1 LKKILVT
8 GGAGYIGSHTC
19 VELLAAGRE
28 VVVLDNLCNASEEAL
43 RRVQTISGR
52 TLEFVRGDVRDR
64 AALDALFEA
73 HPIEAVVHFAG
84 LKSVAE
90 SVAQPELYFDNNL
103 RGSQLLCEAMAAHG
117 VRNIVFSSTASV
129 YGFPSN
135 EPIPETAPTNPA
147 QPYGETKLA
156 VERHLHQLCA
166 ADPSWNAISLRYFNP
181 VGAHPSGLIGED
193 PGGIPNNLAPFI
205 TQVAIG
211 KRDKLMVWGDDWP
224 TADGTGVRDYIH
236 VVDLARGHVHALGLL
251 SENPGELVLNLGTG
265 RPYSVLE
272 VHSAFERAV
281 GRAIPYEIRG
291 RREGDSSI

>member
-1 LKKILVT
+1 
-8 GGAGYIGSHTC
+8 
-19 VELLAAGRE
+19 
-28 VVVLDNLCNASEEAL
+28 
-43 RRVQTISGR
+43 
-52 TLEFVRGDVRDR
+52 
-64 AALDALFEA
+64 
-73 HPIEAVVHFAG
+73 
-84 LKSVAE
+84 
-90 SVAQPELYFDNNL
+90 
-103 RGSQLLCEAMAAHG
+103 
-117 VRNIVFSSTASV
+117 
-129 YGFPSN
+129 
-135 EPIPETAPTNPA
+135 
-147 QPYGETKLA
+147 
-156 VERHLHQLCA
+156 LCA
-166 ADPSWNAISLRYFNP
+166 ADPRWNAISLRYFNP

-291 RREGDSSI
+291 RREGDIAIYFADPGRANALLGWQATLDIDDMARDAWNWQQHNPNGYT